1 MAEGPLLVSGA
12 AGCIGA
18 WIVSRLSQAGREV
31 VALDRSDDRRRLR
44 LAMDEEAAR
53 AVPWLNV
60 DISDATALDDAV
72 MRLRPA
78 VIIHLAALQ
87 IPFCAADPVAGAT
100 VNVAGHAALF
110 EAARKAGVRHVV
122 YASSVASL
130 PAAGRQG
137 PNTLYGVYKRAN
149 EGVAAIYWQ
158 DWQVASIG
166 VRPHTVYG
174 PGRDQGMTSSPTKAM
189 LAAASGQPYQI
200 AYDTTMM
207 MQHVHEVADAFIT
220 CADATVSGHHV
231 CNLGGVK
238 ATTRDMAAIINRI
251 VPGARISVADTRIDL
266 PVDQDDR
273 ALRALVGDWPAVSL
287 ENGIHHTICAFR
299 DLAGRGLATP

>member
-1 MAEGPLLVSGA
+1 MVEGPLLVTGA

-18 WIVSRLSQAGREV
+18 WIVARLSQAGREV

-44 LAMDEEAAR
+44 LAMDEGAAR
-53 AVPWLNV
+53 ALPWESV
-60 DISDATALDDAV
+60 DIRDATALGDVV
-72 MRLRPA
+72 MRLRPP

-87 IPFCAADPVAGAT
+87 IPFCAADPVAGAA
-100 VNVAGHAALF
+100 VNVAGHAAVF

-130 PAAGRQG
+130 PAASRQG

-189 LAAASGQPYQI
+189 LAAARGQPYRI
-200 AYDTTMM
+200 DYDTTMM
-207 MQHVHEVADAFIT
+207 MQHVHEVADAFIA

-231 CNLGGVK
+231 CDLGGVK
-238 ATTRDMAAIINRI
+238 ATTRDIAAIINRT

-266 PVDQDDR
+266 PVDQDDS

-287 ENGIHHTICAFR
+287 EDGIHHTIAAFR
-299 DLAGRGLATP
+299 LLDQAGHVG